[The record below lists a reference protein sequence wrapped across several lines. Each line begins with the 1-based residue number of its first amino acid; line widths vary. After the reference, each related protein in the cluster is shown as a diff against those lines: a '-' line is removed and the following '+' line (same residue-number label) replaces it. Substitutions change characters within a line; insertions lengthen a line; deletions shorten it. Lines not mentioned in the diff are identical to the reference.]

1 MDKGAISIK
10 NGGVK
15 ISGAKTQM
23 DNATVTSVSIVNNQ
37 LIISGSDLKYATSVK
52 VKGASFLE
60 EFSIESISNNQIVA
74 NGLKN
79 ISFKIGQ
86 VFDLVISDTY
96 GAATFTITFELQDG
110 AVSAAKIVDG
120 AIGANHLSDMGAGTG
135 QVMQWNG
142 STWVPTDL
150 SGLVYLGSWDA
161 TQVGVGP
168 DAGAASVAGEYYVV
182 SNPGTVD
189 VDGINIWAAGDWV
202 VWNGTNWDKI
212 DNSTGVTSFNGRVGP
227 ITPTTG
233 DYDLSEL
240 GDVDTTGIS
249 AGKILKYDGSKWII
263 SDDLSSG
270 GAGSVSSSEIQDGTI
285 TNADINATAGIDQSK
300 ILGLSTSLASKLD
313 LTGGVMSG
321 ALDMGTNNIGNVGT
335 VNGVDITSLNTQ
347 VGTNTSNISTNAGDI
362 LSLQTSVSTNSSSIS
377 ANTSAITTKFN
388 VADVDTDITLAA
400 DSDSKVAS
408 QKAIKSY
415 VDSAVSGVGASDFVK
430 KDGSIAMTGALDA
443 STFGLKFKDGDT
455 NYVTL
460 KANVAMAS
468 DLSLTF
474 PANNGSNGQVLSTD
488 GAGNLSWIAPT
499 TGSVTNVAVTAPLQS
514 SGGATPNL
522 SISQSSGSTNGF
534 LSSTDWNTFNN
545 KVSATR
551 TINSK
556 PLSADVT
563 LITTDIAEG
572 TNLYFTDVRAKSAAV
587 VNSTA
592 GTQTDQAPSVAAIKT
607 YVDSADATKVDKT
620 TTVNG
625 KSLSSNVTL
634 LTTDVAEGTNQYFTN
649 TRAKAATVVNSTAGS
664 ETDQAP
670 SVNAIKTYVTNAI
683 DANGKWLKNASD
695 IYYNS
700 GNIGVGT
707 LAPAAKLEVQ
717 GATDPVAIRLTETTG
732 DDSIWEFRAYNV
744 GLGVNDNQF
753 SIWGGVATGTLADR
767 LVIGKTGNVG
777 IGSLNPLYQLHVQNT
792 TGASSIAVDANSAN
806 TPSFKLLKDSTL
818 KWNIYTGAT
827 DALHFYNGTSNIV
840 TFSNIAPTNSLFL
853 SDAGKVGIGTSSP
866 RDKLTVF
873 DTSVATL
880 TITGDSDL
888 DVANLNLFELG
899 TSGSESGFQLQF
911 NGDNTSNS
919 LLLNSYIAGASTT
932 VMKINRDNGYVGI
945 GSATASQKLDVDNGH
960 IETSPG
966 YGIGHAFG
974 TASEHTIYPYTTGIN
989 AMGGYGATA
998 PYDNGTLLKSDEAII
1013 MAETDNNEVVGYFD
1027 VNAKKMMWNGGL
1039 VLGGTTTQERININ
1053 DNLFIHNG
1061 GDDVIGFR
1069 YIPALAKTSSTVA
1082 NIYPSEL
1089 RHSPVAGTFSIGID
1103 STPRSTGDT
1112 GTINKILT
1120 VTKDQ
1125 RVGINT
1131 LSPAHALHVIGSAG
1145 LSTGTAWTNTSD
1157 IRLKDIQGDYEYGLS
1172 EIEKLHTVRFNYKD
1186 GNALGLP
1193 SDKNIIGFIA
1203 QEVQQVIPEA
1213 VVEREDGYLELNVDP
1228 IHWAAINAIQE
1239 LNQKLKDNANKF
1251 DMMRTGIVEENSRK
1265 IASLEL
1271 ENEAMKAELK
1281 ALKEQNLKMQDQLN
1295 SIEEKMKMILEKSVP

>member
-10 NGGVK
+10 NGGVR

-23 DNATVTSVSIVNNQ
+23 DSASVTSVSIVNNQ
-37 LIISGSDLKYATSVK
+37 LIIAGSDLKYATNVK
-52 VKGASFLE
+52 IKGSSFSE
-60 EFSIESISNNQIVA
+60 EFSIESISNNQIIA
-74 NGLKN
+74 NGLNN

-86 VFDLVISDTY
+86 LFDLIISDAY

-110 AVSAAKIVDG
+110 AVSATKIADG
-120 AIGANHLSDMGAGTG
+120 AVDANHLSDMGAGTG

-161 TQVGVGP
+161 TQIGVGP
-168 DAGAASVAGEYYVV
+168 DAGPASVAGEYYVV
-182 SNPGTVD
+182 SNPGTID
-189 VDGINIWAAGDWV
+189 VDGINSWAAGDWV
-202 VWNGTNWDKI
+202 VWNGVNWDRI

-227 ITPTTG
+227 VVPIIG
-233 DYDLSEL
+233 DYNLAQL
-240 GDVDTTGIS
+240 GDVDTTGIG
-249 AGKILKYDGSKWII
+249 AGKILKYDGSKWVI

-313 LTGGVMSG
+313 LAGGVMTG

-335 VNGVDITSLNTQ
+335 VNGVDISTLNTQ

-362 LSLQTSVSTNSSSIS
+362 LSLQTSVTTNSSSIS
-377 ANTSAITTKFN
+377 ANTTAIASKFN
-388 VADVDTDITLAA
+388 SADIDTDIALSA
-400 DSDSKVAS
+400 DSDAKVPS

-415 VDSAVSGVGASDFVK
+415 VDSAVTGLGATDFLK
-430 KDGSIAMTGALDA
+430 KDGTVVMTGALDT
-443 STFGLKFKDGDT
+443 STFGIKLKDGDT

-460 KANVAMAS
+460 KANAAMGS
-468 DLSLTF
+468 DLNFIL
-474 PANNGSNGQVLSTD
+474 PANNGTSGFVLSTD

-522 SISQSSGSTNGF
+522 SITQSSNSTNGY

-545 KVSATR
+545 KVSTSR

-556 PLSADVT
+556 PLSADITLVT
-563 LITTDIAEG
+563 SDIAEGTNLYFTDARAKSAAVVNSTAGSEADQAPSVAAIKTYVDAADATKVDKSTTVNGKALSSNISLVTTDIAEG
-572 TNLYFTDVRAKSAAV
+572 TNLYFTDARAKSAAV
-587 VNSTA
+587 
-592 GTQTDQAPSVAAIKT
+592 I
-607 YVDSADATKVDKT
+607 
-620 TTVNG
+620 
-625 KSLSSNVTL
+625 
-634 LTTDVAEGTNQYFTN
+634 
-649 TRAKAATVVNSTAGS
+649 NSTAGS
-664 ETDQAP
+664 ETDRSP
-670 SVNAIKTYVTNAI
+670 SVSAIKTYVTNSI
-683 DANGKWLKNASD
+683 DANGKWIKNASD
-695 IYYNS
+695 IYFNT
-700 GNIGVGT
+700 GNVGVGAT
-707 LAPAAKLEVQ
+707 TPAAKLEVQ

-753 SIWGGVATGTLADR
+753 SIWGGVASGTLTDR

-777 IGSLNPLYQLHVQNT
+777 IGSLNPQYQLHVQNSA
-792 TGASSIAVDANSAN
+792 GASSIAVDSTSAT
-806 TPSFKLLKDSTL
+806 TPSYKFLKDSVL

-827 DALHFYNGTSNIV
+827 DSLHFYNGTGNIM
-840 TFSNIAPTNSLFL
+840 TFSNLAPANSLFL
-853 SDAGKVGIGTSSP
+853 SDTGKVGIGTSSP

-899 TSGSESGFQLQF
+899 TSGSESGFQFQF
-911 NGDNTSNS
+911 NGDNTSNA
-919 LLLNSYIAGASTT
+919 LLLNSFVAGAGTT

-945 GSATASQKLDVDNGH
+945 GSATASQKLDIDNGH
-960 IETSPG
+960 IETSSG
-966 YGIGHAFG
+966 YGIGYAFG

-998 PYDNGTLLKSDEAII
+998 PYDNGILIKSDEAIAI
-1013 MAETDNNEVVGYFD
+1013 AETDANEVVGYFD

-1061 GDDVIGFR
+1061 GDDVYGFR
-1069 YIPALAKTSSTVA
+1069 YIPSLGKTSSTVA
-1082 NIYPSEL
+1082 NIYPAEL
-1089 RHSPVAGTFSIGID
+1089 RHSPVSGIFSIGID
-1103 STPRSTGDT
+1103 STQRSTGDT
-1112 GTINKILT
+1112 GTINKILNI
-1120 VTKDQ
+1120 TKDQ

-1131 LSPAHALHVIGSAG
+1131 SAPAHAFHVVGTAG

-1157 IRLKDIQGDYEYGLS
+1157 IRLKDIQGDYEYGLK
-1172 EIEKLHTVRFNYKD
+1172 EIEKLHTVRFKYKE

-1239 LNQKLKDNANKF
+1239 LNHKLKENTLKF
-1251 DMMRTGIVEENSRK
+1251 DMMRIGIVEENSRK
-1265 IASLEL
+1265 IASLEV
-1271 ENEAMKAELK
+1271 ENEAMKAQLQ
-1281 ALKEQNLKMQDQLN
+1281 ALREQNQNLQKRLQ
-1295 SIEEKMKMILEKSVP
+1295 SIEEKMDLILEKSTP